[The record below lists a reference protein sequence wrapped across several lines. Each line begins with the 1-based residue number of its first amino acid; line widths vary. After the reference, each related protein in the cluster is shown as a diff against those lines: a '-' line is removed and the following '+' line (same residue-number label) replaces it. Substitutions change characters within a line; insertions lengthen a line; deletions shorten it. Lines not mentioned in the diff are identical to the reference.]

1 MAEQGPRPD
10 RRRRR
15 WPVLFLLALATVSL
29 LLHATELL
37 RRRQVVGLARRHAA
51 QVRERPIAAT
61 KERRARYYM
70 GRFFLGYPQA
80 ASYAAADL
88 ARRLLAAARP
98 LRPLSIQA
106 DPGLHDLAFELTV
119 EVSGGR
125 PREVRRRLDALL
137 GRLRLIPAV
146 TAADLSGPGPAARGG
161 GVRVFVV
168 SGRAELQP

>member
-1 MAEQGPRPD
+1 MVEQGHRP

-15 WPVLFLLALATVSL
+15 WPIVFLLALAAVSL
-29 LLHATELL
+29 LLHATEFL
-37 RRRQVVGLARRHAA
+37 RRRQVAGLARSHAV
-51 QVRERPIAAT
+51 QVRERPVAAT
-61 KERRARYYM
+61 KERRARYYRE
-70 GRFFLGYPQA
+70 RFFLGHPRA

-88 ARRLLAAARP
+88 ARRLEAAARP
-98 LRPLSIQA
+98 LRLRSIQV
-106 DPGLHDLAFELTV
+106 DPGLHELAFELAV

-161 GVRVFVV
+161 GVRVYAV